1 VPDLWSLNRSRSGN
15 LDRLRRLHL
24 PMNGKAQSIL
34 AQHAGIAH
42 CIERGD
48 AEAAQCM
55 VRTHL
60 SGSLNAIDAM
70 RERHPDLVLPIDV
83 EPGAL
88 AA

>member
-34 AQHAGIAH
+34 AQHAEIAH
-42 CIERGD
+42 CIGRGD
-48 AEAAQCM
+48 VEAAQRT
-55 VRTHL
+55 VRSHL
-60 SGSLNAIDAM
+60 SGTLSAIDAM
-70 RERHPDLVLPIDV
+70 HERHPDLVLPIDV